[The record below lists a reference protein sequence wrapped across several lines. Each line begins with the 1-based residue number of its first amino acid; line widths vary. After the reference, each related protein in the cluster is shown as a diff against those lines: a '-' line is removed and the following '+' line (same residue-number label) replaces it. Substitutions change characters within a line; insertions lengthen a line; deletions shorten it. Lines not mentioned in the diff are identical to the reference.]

1 MLNLVRALILIA
13 STILLVSAFRVFMA
27 IITEVSVCP
36 TPELCQVATK
46 VALELDMTEAVL
58 FADELLADIHVL

>member
-1 MLNLVRALILIA
+1 
-13 STILLVSAFRVFMA
+13 MA

-46 VALELDMTEAVL
+46 VALELDVTEAVL